1 MKSTAGASHT
11 EEEEKSRSLRPE
23 RGGVQTLKDPE
34 KKETHQRGLKRL
46 GVLVRLGGVWVHC
59 VCVFFVHARLYP
71 GFSPRF

>member
-1 MKSTAGASHT
+1 MPLTPKKRKAA
-11 EEEEKSRSLRPE
+11 RSDL
-23 RGGVQTLKDPE
+23 RGGVFKHLKTQK